1 MTTVKKE
8 NIDGAV
14 EIVHQRPPHLGRA
27 KQRLTRHARIAR
39 IARALASHQALKG
52 EGSLET

>member
-1 MTTVKKE
+1 VTTVKKE